1 MATFLVNDTS
11 GAVTARI
18 TPSGA
23 GRDLVVIDD
32 CGSNCSFMYRA
43 PRRKVTDHS
52 VEVARNYCG
61 KCSNIQYSSG
71 IQDLIADDQIF
82 CLFPVRLAHEGG
94 RGNEVRL
101 E

>member
-52 VEVARNYCG
+52 VEVARNYCA
-61 KCSNIQYSSG
+61 KYSDIQESRRNSCRG
-71 IQDLIADDQIF
+71 LCRFFAFFQSDWRMKA
-82 CLFPVRLAHEGG
+82 VEGM
-94 RGNEVRL
+94 R
-101 E
+101 